1 MAGMTETALT
11 EAPFEDG
18 RELGAPAECAESRWV
33 VMKFGGTSVSSR
45 EDWGRIAALIG
56 NRMQAGLR
64 PVVVCSAVAGVSN
77 ALQTLIDQAI
87 GGDPEPV
94 LGEILERHRR
104 LAAELKLDADAVVGE
119 YFDELR
125 QLAAGI
131 RLIREASPRV
141 QARLMGLGELMST
154 RLGAAWLG
162 ARGVD
167 AAWVDAR
174 DHLAAA
180 EQRNKNERQHFL
192 SAVCAHERDAG
203 FEERFGPGRGAILTQ
218 GFIARNGDGETV
230 LLGRGGSDTSA
241 AYFAALLGARRLEV
255 WTDVPGM
262 FSGNP
267 RTVPSARLLTALHY
281 DEAQEIASTG
291 GSVLHPRCV
300 PPARRARIPIHV
312 RWTARP
318 DLAGTVI
325 SVATRE
331 AEPRVKAISLRM
343 GLTLVSMEGVAM
355 WQEVGFL
362 ADAFDVF
369 RRHSVSV
376 DLVSTSESNVTVSID
391 TASGAMGSE
400 AMEAL
405 VEELETICRV
415 RVIEDCAAVSL
426 VGRKIRTILHR
437 LGPALEVFE
446 EQRIH
451 LVTQAASDLNLTF
464 VVDDEQGYRLVQKLH
479 SSIIAPQRP
488 GEAFGATWQ
497 ALQSDGE
504 ETPSL
509 APMWWGHRREELLAL
524 CEADSP
530 RYVYDADTILAA
542 IGRLQAI
549 EHLDAVFFAMKANS
563 NPDILRLVE
572 ATGVNFE
579 CVSPGEIGR
588 VLELFPDI
596 DRRRILFTP
605 NFAPR
610 REYADALE
618 LGVWVTLDN
627 LHPLRAWP
635 ELFRDRELFIRLDPG
650 QGRGH
655 HEHVRTAGTHS
666 KFGIPLFELDELE
679 SLTGAAGARIVGIH
693 AHTGSGI
700 LDPTNWAEVANE
712 LANAASRFPDVHTLD
727 LGGGLG
733 IPEKPG
739 EEPLDTA
746 ELTRLLGELR
756 RAWPDYRLWV
766 EPGRYLVA
774 ESGVLLARVT
784 QTKGKGAVRYV
795 GIETGMNSLIRPA
808 LYGAYHEIVN
818 LSRLGEPATEVVTV
832 VGPICESGDRLGND
846 RLLPECREGDVILI
860 ANTGAYGYTMGS
872 RYNLREP
879 AAETLLA
886 GRRVSG

>member
-1 MAGMTETALT
+1 MADLTAAALT
-11 EAPFEDG
+11 EAPFQDA
-18 RELGAPAECAESRWV
+18 RELGAPAACADSAWV

-45 EDWGRIAALIG
+45 DDWQRIAGLIG
-56 NRMQAGLR
+56 NRMRAGLR
-64 PVVVCSAVAGVSN
+64 PLVVCSAVAGVSN

-104 LAAELKLDADAVVGE
+104 LAGELDLDADEVLAE

-167 AAWVDAR
+167 AAWTDAR
-174 DHLAAA
+174 DHLAAGG
-180 EQRNKNERQHFL
+180 QRNKNERQHFL
-192 SAVCAHERDAG
+192 SAVCAHDRDPDFPA
-203 FEERFGPGRGAILTQ
+203 RFGPGSGAVLTQ
-218 GFIARNGDGETV
+218 GFIARNEDGETV

-241 AYFAALLGARRLEV
+241 AYFASLLGARRLEI

-267 RTVPSARLLTALHY
+267 RAVPSARLLTALHY

-291 GSVLHPRCV
+291 GSVLHPR
-300 PPARRARIPIHV
+300 
-312 RWTARP
+312 WTARP
-318 DLAGTVI
+318 DLDGTVV
-325 SVATRE
+325 SAATRE

-391 TASGAMGSE
+391 TASGALGGE

-479 SSIIAPQRP
+479 SSIIAPQRR
-488 GEAFGATWQ
+488 GEAFGPTWQ
-497 ALQSDGE
+497 ALQAEGE
-504 ETPSL
+504 EAPSL
-509 APMWWGHRREELLAL
+509 APLWWSHRRQELLAL
-524 CEADSP
+524 CEEDSP
-530 RYVYDADTILAA
+530 RYVYDADTIL
-542 IGRLQAI
+542 
-549 EHLDAVFFAMKANS
+549 E
-563 NPDILRLVE
+563 
-572 ATGVNFE
+572 
-579 CVSPGEIGR
+579 
-588 VLELFPDI
+588 
-596 DRRRILFTP
+596 
-605 NFAPR
+605 
-610 REYADALE
+610 
-618 LGVWVTLDN
+618 
-627 LHPLRAWP
+627 
-635 ELFRDRELFIRLDPG
+635 
-650 QGRGH
+650 
-655 HEHVRTAGTHS
+655 
-666 KFGIPLFELDELE
+666 
-679 SLTGAAGARIVGIH
+679 
-693 AHTGSGI
+693 
-700 LDPTNWAEVANE
+700 
-712 LANAASRFPDVHTLD
+712 
-727 LGGGLG
+727 
-733 IPEKPG
+733 
-739 EEPLDTA
+739 
-746 ELTRLLGELR
+746 
-756 RAWPDYRLWV
+756 
-766 EPGRYLVA
+766 
-774 ESGVLLARVT
+774 
-784 QTKGKGAVRYV
+784 
-795 GIETGMNSLIRPA
+795 
-808 LYGAYHEIVN
+808 
-818 LSRLGEPATEVVTV
+818 
-832 VGPICESGDRLGND
+832 
-846 RLLPECREGDVILI
+846 
-860 ANTGAYGYTMGS
+860 
-872 RYNLREP
+872 
-879 AAETLLA
+879 
-886 GRRVSG
+886 